1 MEKNSERNP
10 LSKQKQEKKGMKNR
24 YADRN
29 QLDRNINHSDFMDE
43 NNKNNEIEE
52 SDVVILDENDVNL

>member
-1 MEKNSERNP
+1 LKKKNKKGIRISSEEEKEMEKNSERNP

-29 QLDRNINHSDFMDE
+29 
-43 NNKNNEIEE
+43 
-52 SDVVILDENDVNL
+52 

>member
-1 MEKNSERNP
+1 
-10 LSKQKQEKKGMKNR
+10 
-24 YADRN
+24 
-29 QLDRNINHSDFMDE
+29 LDRNINHSDFMDE

>member
-1 MEKNSERNP
+1 
-10 LSKQKQEKKGMKNR
+10 
-24 YADRN
+24 
-29 QLDRNINHSDFMDE
+29 MDE